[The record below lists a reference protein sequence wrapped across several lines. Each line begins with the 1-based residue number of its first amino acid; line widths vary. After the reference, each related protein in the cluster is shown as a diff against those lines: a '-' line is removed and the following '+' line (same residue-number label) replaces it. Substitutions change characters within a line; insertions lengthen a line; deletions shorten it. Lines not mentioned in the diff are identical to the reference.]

1 MPCPSLKPFLRHPRA
16 SDKPDHKKSWRRAG
30 VAAVLAAVA
39 LGSLAAMTTSPDAN
53 QPAMALVTD
62 GDGPSAADVLARRPM
77 PEGMSPECWLV
88 EDIGCPM
95 VGDGITSVATCDGIE
110 VGIDAA
116 VFFFG
121 GGPGDPI
128 ADTIVAAFDFAF
140 SAACLAAV
148 TAGGVFTEELCD
160 EAIEKKLGLSC

>member
-1 MPCPSLKPFLRHPRA
+1 MALYDTETTALNKPE
-16 SDKPDHKKSWRRAG
+16 HKKSWRRAG

-39 LGSLAAMTTSPDAN
+39 LGALAAMTTSPDAN

-62 GDGPSAADVLARRPM
+62 GDGTLAADVLARRPM

-95 VGDGITSVATCDGIE
+95 VGDGITSVATCDGVE
-110 VGIDAA
+110 VGIDAV

-121 GGPGDPI
+121 GGPEDPI
-128 ADTIVAAFDFAF
+128 ADAIVAAFNAVFYTACE
-140 SAACLAAV
+140 AAITAA
-148 TAGGVFTEELCD
+148 GVFTEEACD
-160 EAIEKKLGLSC
+160 EAIEKNLGLSC